1 MTDLASNDVL
11 RKGRFWALAVW
22 WLYLASFVL
31 GITWIAALIIAHVKQ
46 STFRGTLWQ
55 GHMTYA
61 IRTFWLAVAWLL
73 IGLAMFFTA
82 FFARTPLIVSV
93 FGEAIV
99 GLVPLWFT
107 ARCVLGLVKALD
119 DDPVARP
126 TALLF

>member
-1 MTDLASNDVL
+1 
-11 RKGRFWALAVW
+11 
-22 WLYLASFVL
+22 
-31 GITWIAALIIAHVKQ
+31 
-46 STFRGTLWQ
+46 
-55 GHMTYA
+55 
-61 IRTFWLAVAWLL
+61 
-73 IGLAMFFTA
+73 
-82 FFARTPLIVSV
+82 V